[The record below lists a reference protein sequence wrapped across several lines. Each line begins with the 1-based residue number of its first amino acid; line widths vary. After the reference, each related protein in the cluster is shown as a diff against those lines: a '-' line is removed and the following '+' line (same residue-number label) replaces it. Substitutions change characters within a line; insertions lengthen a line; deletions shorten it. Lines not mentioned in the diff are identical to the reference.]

1 MHIYTN
7 IYTYIYIYRL
17 IIIKKTTHFECFDL
31 RLLQQ
36 LSYIYICLKSI
47 FISHKYFDFFMKMVV
62 LKNNQDILN
71 FETSKYFF

>member
-1 MHIYTN
+1 MYI
-7 IYTYIYIYRL
+7 YIYIYRL
-17 IIIKKTTHFECFDL
+17 IIIKKTAHFECFGL

-36 LSYIYICLKSI
+36 LPYIYICVKSI

-62 LKNNQDILN
+62 LKNNQYILN